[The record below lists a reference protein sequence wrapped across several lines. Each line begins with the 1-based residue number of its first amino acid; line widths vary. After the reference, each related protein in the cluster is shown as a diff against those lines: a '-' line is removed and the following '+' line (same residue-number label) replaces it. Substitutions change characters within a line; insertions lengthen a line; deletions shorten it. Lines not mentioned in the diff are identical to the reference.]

1 MVEQQSL
8 ANLILQPIR
17 VNILT
22 NHCDMRRTASVDIHS
37 DFDFLPFHRVYIQ
50 RLEDDLVLSENP
62 QFVSLQQWDV
72 NFPIGAPFQAIDPSR
87 P

>member
-22 NHCDMRRTASVDIHS
+22 NHCDMRRTASVDI
-37 DFDFLPFHRVYIQ
+37 Q
-50 RLEDDLVLSENP
+50 
-62 QFVSLQQWDV
+62 
-72 NFPIGAPFQAIDPSR
+72 
-87 P
+87 